1 VSTSMSMSVLA
12 QLGLIVASIALLL
25 CVMGAVQWAG
35 RRHGW
40 SAELQR
46 KCVHLAIGFYALTL
60 PLTFSERWPV
70 MVLTGLAA
78 VVLLVLRLPHL
89 AKAGIGSTLH
99 GVERTSYGD
108 FLLALSIGF
117 IFCLALDNPVLY
129 VLPVAVLTLS
139 DAAAAMIG
147 TRYGRRV
154 FAVEAG
160 TKSLEG
166 VAMFFMVTWILAMVL
181 LLLMTDI
188 GRINVVLLSLAVA
201 AFGALVEADSW
212 RGFDN
217 LFVPVGIYLFLAKHL
232 QTEPLPLLLLT
243 ATFIVTLCAILLLA
257 PALKL
262 THHAA
267 RGYTVLIFLIC
278 AVTAP
283 HNAILPVTAVV
294 AHLLARRVRPCLSP
308 YPDLDFLA
316 VVAGIALF
324 WLFVGEFSGHNALN
338 AYNLTF
344 AGATLVFLT
353 LAAAHRLPL
362 AALAALPLCAMAVVI
377 AGWNAEATQWHG
389 AMWPFAAAS
398 FALCFAVA
406 AFFPQSLDR
415 YRAPR
420 ALALA
425 LPVPLALFAINVFA
439 P

>member
-1 VSTSMSMSVLA
+1 MSVLA
-12 QLGLIVASIALLL
+12 QLGLIVASVAMLLA
-25 CVMGAVQWAG
+25 VMAAVKLAG
-35 RRHGW
+35 RRYAW

-46 KCVHLAIGFYALTL
+46 KCVHVATGLYALTL

-70 MVLTGLAA
+70 LALIGLAGT
-78 VVLLVLRLPHL
+78 VMLVLRLPRF
-89 AKAGIGSTLH
+89 AETGIGSTLH
-99 GVERTSYGD
+99 GVERKSYGEL
-108 FLLALSIGF
+108 LLALSVGF
-117 IFCLALDNPVLY
+117 IFCFSLDNPVLF
-129 VLPVAVLTLS
+129 VLPITVLTLS

-147 TRYGRRV
+147 TRYGRRL

-166 VAMFFMVTWILAMVL
+166 VTMFFLVTWIVAMVL

-188 GRINVVLLSLAVA
+188 GRINVVLLSLAIA

-217 LFVPVGIYLFLAKHL
+217 LFVPVGIHLFLARYL
-232 QTEPLPLLLLT
+232 NAEPLVLLVLT
-243 ATFIVTLCAILLLA
+243 ATFIATLCAILVLA
-257 PALKL
+257 PKLKL
-262 THHAA
+262 TNHAA

-283 HNAILPVTAVV
+283 HNAILPVAAVLT
-294 AHLLARRVRPCLSP
+294 HLVARRVRPCLSA

-316 VVAGIALF
+316 AVAGVALF
-324 WLFVGEFSGHNALN
+324 WLFVGESTGHNALN

-344 AGATLVFLT
+344 AGSVLVFLT
-353 LAAAHRLPL
+353 IAFGHSRLPFAAI
-362 AALAALPLCAMAVVI
+362 AALLLGGVMLTI
-377 AGWNAEATQWHG
+377 AHWNVAATQWHEPL
-389 AMWPFAAAS
+389 WPWIAAS
-398 FALCFAVA
+398 FALCFIAPA
-406 AFFPQSLDR
+406 IWPHLLDR

-425 LPVPLALFAINVFA
+425 LPVPLVFFVTRVFV

>member
-1 VSTSMSMSVLA
+1 MSTLA
-12 QLGLIVASIALLL
+12 QLGLIAASIALLL
-25 CVMGAVQWAG
+25 AVMAAVRWLG
-35 RRHGW
+35 HRYGW

-46 KCVHLAIGFYALTL
+46 KCVHVAIGLYALTL

-70 MVLTGLAA
+70 VVLAA
-78 VVLLVLRLPHL
+78 LGVIVLLVLRRPRF
-89 AKAGIGSTLH
+89 AQGGISAAVH
-99 GVERTSYGD
+99 GVKRTSYGEL
-108 FLLALSIGF
+108 LLALSVGF
-117 IFCLALDNPVLY
+117 IFCFSLEKPILF

-139 DAAAAMIG
+139 DTAAAMVG
-147 TRYGRRV
+147 TRYGRKL

-166 VAMFFMVTWILAMVL
+166 VAMFFLVTWIVAMVL

-188 GRINVVLLSLAVA
+188 SRVNVVLLSLAVA

-217 LFVPVGIYLFLAKHL
+217 LFVPVGIHLFLARYL
-232 QTEPLPLLLLT
+232 EADPLTLMLLT
-243 ATFIVTLCAILLLA
+243 TAFIVALFAILWLA

-262 THHAA
+262 STHAA
-267 RGYTVLIFLIC
+267 RGYTVLIFVIC

-283 HNAILPVTAVV
+283 HNAILPVSAVL
-294 AHLLARRVRPCLSP
+294 AHLLARRVRPCHSR

-316 VVAGIALF
+316 VVVGAALF
-324 WLFVGEFSGHNALN
+324 WLFVGEYSGFNALN

-353 LAAAHRLPL
+353 LAAVHRLPL
-362 AALAALPLCAMAVVI
+362 AALAALPLGAGMLVI
-377 AGWNAEATQWHG
+377 AHWNAATTQWQG
-389 AMWPFAAAS
+389 TLWPWVVAS
-398 FALCFAVA
+398 FALCLA
-406 AFFPQSLDR
+406 AAALRPDLLDR

-420 ALALA
+420 ALGLA
-425 LPVPLALFAINVFA
+425 LTVPLALFVTRVLS